1 MFAIQSKLNFRVHN
15 MSRVYGTR
23 KGCRLGNGAGHAKPS
38 PLLHSGASVCQL
50 PFIQNPFQE
59 SPSSASVV
67 HQDTKT
73 KEKSGSITIKNIQE
87 FSRFHRHLFI
97 SSSLYVD
104 LYLIDHNLITP
115 QPTQPLG
122 FPILPTASA
131 DPITYL
137 SFPITHASHVLT
149 IHITIKPPSTLTMLP
164 STTTGG
170 CSERQ
175 GSG

>member
-1 MFAIQSKLNFRVHN
+1 MPPWQWRRTCETFTTTAQRCIRLSAAFYPKSISGIAIFSFSCTPR
-15 MSRVYGTR
+15 Y
-23 KGCRLGNGAGHAKPS
+23 
-38 PLLHSGASVCQL
+38 
-50 PFIQNPFQE
+50 
-59 SPSSASVV
+59 
-67 HQDTKT
+67 QDQR
-73 KEKSGSITIKNIQE
+73 KSGSITIKNFQE
-87 FSRFHRHLFI
+87 FSRFHRHSFI
-97 SSSLYVD
+97 SPSLYVD